1 MTVKKQVSYSDN
13 IIIREACGVNR
24 MCVNVIAD
32 FVLIAVSGCGYK
44 SILESR
50 IAASNSGE
58 VCPEPKLKLQIWA
71 PLASA

>member
-44 SILESR
+44 KHIGIPDCSLKFWGGL
-50 IAASNSGE
+50 SGAE
-58 VCPEPKLKLQIWA
+58 A
-71 PLASA
+71 